1 MLSLLKSDTDTTS
14 SRGNINSLSYI
25 SFSLIDWLHS
35 LDNGLLMLCI
45 TLLLAIPEYLKVF
58 KLVKLPRSAV
68 NSTPLG
74 RLTRKEL
81 LFLTKAQTNSAL
93 IIYHMSYIYVGYR
106 YMRIVVMAC
115 RYQTYDYFKFER
127 KRERTPLIQ
136 QAKFLSTTQIARCH
150 KPHQLL

>member
-1 MLSLLKSDTDTTS
+1 
-14 SRGNINSLSYI
+14 
-25 SFSLIDWLHS
+25 
-35 LDNGLLMLCI
+35 MLCV

-106 YMRIVVMAC
+106 YVRIVVMAC

-150 KPHQLL
+150 KPHLQQKMPINLIPGTCTSVHVLSAEKKTLILVFDTNNSINHQIVP